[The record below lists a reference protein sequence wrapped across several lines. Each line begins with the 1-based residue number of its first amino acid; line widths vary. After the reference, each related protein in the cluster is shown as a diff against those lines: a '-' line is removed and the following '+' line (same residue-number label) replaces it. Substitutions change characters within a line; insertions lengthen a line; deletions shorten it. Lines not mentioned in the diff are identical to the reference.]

1 MNLIKKII
9 TSLFSVLLIIMIA
22 GTTLY
27 PYPVFGGEKMAK
39 LKEKKALMIIA
50 ERNFRDEELLKPQKI
65 LENGG
70 VKVTVTSTSLQNAR
84 GMLGA
89 TVKPDILLSSVKV
102 EDYDV
107 IIFVGGSGA
116 SQYWNNPLAHSIAQE
131 ALQKGKILCAIC
143 IAPVTLANAGILSG
157 KKATVFSSEISKL
170 EAKGAIY
177 TGKPVQVDGKIITG
191 EGPQAAEEF
200 GEAIV
205 KALENLP
212 E

>member
-1 MNLIKKII
+1 
-9 TSLFSVLLIIMIA
+9 
-22 GTTLY
+22 
-27 PYPVFGGEKMAK
+27 MAE

-50 ERNFRDEELLKPQKI
+50 ERNFRDEELLEPRKI
-65 LENGG
+65 LENREI
-70 VKVTVTSTSLQNAR
+70 KVTIASTSLHQAR

-89 TVKPDILLSSVKV
+89 TIKPDILLSSVKV
-102 EDYDV
+102 QDYDV

-116 SQYWNNPLAHSIAQE
+116 SQYWNDSLVHSIAQATVE
-131 ALQKGKILCAIC
+131 KEKILCAIC
-143 IAPVTLANAGILSG
+143 IAPVTLANAGVLSG

-170 EAKGAIY
+170 GAKGAIY

-191 EGPQAAEEF
+191 EGPQAAEQF

-205 KALENLP
+205 KVLENLP

>member
-1 MNLIKKII
+1 
-9 TSLFSVLLIIMIA
+9 
-22 GTTLY
+22 
-27 PYPVFGGEKMAK
+27 MAK

-50 ERNFRDEELLKPQKI
+50 ERNFRDEELLEPKKI
-65 LENGG
+65 LEDREI
-70 VKVTVTSTSLQNAR
+70 KVTIASTSLQNAR

-102 EDYDV
+102 QDYDV

-116 SQYWNNPLAHSIAQE
+116 SQYWNDPPAHSIAQK
-131 ALQKGKILCAIC
+131 AVQKGKILCAIC
-143 IAPVTLANAGILSG
+143 IAPVTLANAGVLSG

-170 EAKGAIY
+170 EIKGATY
-177 TGKPVQVDGKIITG
+177 TGKPVQVEGKIITG
-191 EGPQAAEEF
+191 EGPQSAEQF

-205 KALENLP
+205 KVLENLP

>member
-1 MNLIKKII
+1 MNWIKEKII
-9 TSLFSVLLIIMIA
+9 TSLFLSSLIVGM
-22 GTTLY
+22 TLY
-27 PYPVFGGEKMAK
+27 PYPVFGGEKMAE
-39 LKEKKALMIIA
+39 LKEKKVLMIIA
-50 ERNFRDEELLKPQKI
+50 ERNFRDEELLKPRKI
-65 LENGG
+65 LEDRG
-70 VKVTVTSTSLQNAR
+70 VKVIVASTSLHQAR

-102 EDYDV
+102 QDYDV
-107 IIFVGGSGA
+107 ITFVGGSGA
-116 SQYWNNPLAHSIAQE
+116 SQYWNDPLAHSIAQE
-131 ALQKGKILCAIC
+131 AVQKGKILCAIC
-143 IAPVTLANAGILSG
+143 IAPVTLANAGVLSG

-177 TGKPVQVDGKIITG
+177 TGKPVQVEGKIITG
-191 EGPQAAEEF
+191 EGPQAAEQF

>member
-1 MNLIKKII
+1 
-9 TSLFSVLLIIMIA
+9 
-22 GTTLY
+22 
-27 PYPVFGGEKMAK
+27 MAK

>member
-1 MNLIKKII
+1 LGKRKNNHVPI
-9 TSLFSVLLIIMIA
+9 FC
-22 GTTLY
+22 
-27 PYPVFGGEKMAK
+27 GGEKMVE
-39 LKEKKALMIIA
+39 LKEKKVLMIIA
-50 ERNFRDEELLKPQKI
+50 ERNFRDEELLKPRKI
-65 LENGG
+65 LEDGG
-70 VKVTVTSTSLQNAR
+70 VKVIVASTSLQQAR

-102 EDYDV
+102 QDYDV
-107 IIFVGGSGA
+107 ITFVGGSGA
-116 SQYWNNPLAHSIAQE
+116 SQYWNDPLAHSVAQE
-131 ALQKGKILCAIC
+131 AVEKGKILCAIC
-143 IAPVTLANAGILSG
+143 IAPVTLANAGVLSG

-177 TGKPVQVDGKIITG
+177 TGKPVQVEGKIITG

>member
-1 MNLIKKII
+1 
-9 TSLFSVLLIIMIA
+9 
-22 GTTLY
+22 
-27 PYPVFGGEKMAK
+27 MAK

-50 ERNFRDEELLKPQKI
+50 ERNFRDEELLEPKKI
-65 LENGG
+65 LEDREI
-70 VKVTVTSTSLQNAR
+70 KVTIASTSLQDSR

-102 EDYDV
+102 QDYDV

-116 SQYWNNPLAHSIAQE
+116 SQYWNDSLAHSIAKE
-131 ALQKGKILCAIC
+131 AMQKDKILCAIC
-143 IAPVTLANAGILSG
+143 IAPVTLANAGVLSG

-170 EAKGAIY
+170 ETKGATY
-177 TGKPVQVDGKIITG
+177 TGKPVQVEGKIITG
-191 EGPQAAEEF
+191 EGPQSAEQF

-205 KALENLP
+205 KVLEDLP

>member
-1 MNLIKKII
+1 
-9 TSLFSVLLIIMIA
+9 
-22 GTTLY
+22 
-27 PYPVFGGEKMAK
+27 MAK

-50 ERNFRDEELLKPQKI
+50 ERNFRDEELLKPREI
-65 LENGG
+65 LEDQGT
-70 VKVTVTSTSLQNAR
+70 KVTIASTSLQNAR

-89 TVKPDILLSSVKV
+89 TIKPDILLSSVKV
-102 EDYDV
+102 QDYDV

-116 SQYWNNPLAHSIAQE
+116 SQYWNDPLAHSIAQKAVE
-131 ALQKGKILCAIC
+131 NGKILSAIC
-143 IAPVTLANAGILSG
+143 IAPVTLANAGVLSG

-170 EAKGAIY
+170 EAKGATY
-177 TGKPVQVDGKIITG
+177 TGKPVHVEGKIITG

-205 KALENLP
+205 KVLENLP